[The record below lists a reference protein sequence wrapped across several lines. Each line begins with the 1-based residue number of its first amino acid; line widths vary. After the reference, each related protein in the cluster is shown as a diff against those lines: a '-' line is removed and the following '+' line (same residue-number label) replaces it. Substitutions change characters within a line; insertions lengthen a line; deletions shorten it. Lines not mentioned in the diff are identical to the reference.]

1 MRAIRFS
8 DLNDYSNEN
17 VILVDSIGILMSL
30 YQYADVAYVGGSF
43 HQGIHNV
50 LEPAVYG
57 VPVLYGPK
65 HENSQEAMELARRGG
80 GFVVHTPEECY
91 LELRRLLNDK
101 KSRLRAGGE
110 SQRLVQE
117 NLGATQRFI
126 EYLETALQ
134 KYPL

>member
-43 HQGIHNV
+43 RQGIHNV

-65 HENSQEAMELARRGG
+65 HENSQEAVALAKRGG
-80 GFVVHTPEECY
+80 SFVVTTAEECY
-91 LELRRLLNDK
+91 HELRRLFNDK
-101 KSRLRAGGE
+101 KTRMRAGAE
-110 SQRLVQE
+110 SLRLVQE
-117 NLGATQRFI
+117 NVGATQRFI
-126 EYLETALQ
+126 EYLETALEE
-134 KYPL
+134 